1 MYLMRINLLALFT
14 IMLATFTLASASQT
28 PVEPTEMLASRVAYL
43 NLGFGNYVVGASL
56 NEDARKQAKLN
67 PVADTYKGTYKFQD
81 GDVFV
86 VVDKE
91 TDVILA
97 MYKQNEKANRDQVK
111 SFLGDLMMRFE
122 EPTVMAHS
130 KIIYWAFGP
139 DGLLTE
145 NDYRA
150 AKENGEI
157 DILGTVKFSSSND
170 IRPDAKKAE
179 GESVE
184 EIIDPDSE
192 IYAII
197 SSDPLIKRFM
207 AQ

>member
-1 MYLMRINLLALFT
+1 MYLMRINILALFT
-14 IMLATFTLASASQT
+14 ILISTFTLASASQT
-28 PVEPTEMLASRVAYL
+28 PAESTEMLANRVAHL
-43 NLGFGNYVVGASL
+43 NLGFGKFVVGEYLSA
-56 NEDARKQAKLN
+56 DAKKLAKSN
-67 PVADTYKGTYKFQD
+67 PVGDTYNGTYKFQD

-86 VVDKE
+86 VVDDK
-91 TDVILA
+91 TDVVLA

-157 DILGTVKFSSSND
+157 DILGTVKFSSTND
-170 IRPDAKKAE
+170 IRPDAKKVE
-179 GESVE
+179 GEPVE
-184 EIIDPDSE
+184 KIVDPDSDV
-192 IYAII
+192 YVII

-207 AQ
+207 AR